1 MKRNVL
7 INVVML
13 WMDYGKNRKNV
24 GSYVN
29 RRHVGLNEAF
39 LNVDGGRG
47 LAHTRSL
54 GFLQELN
61 IIADINEDCSM
72 F

>member
-39 LNVDGGRG
+39 INVDGGRG

-54 GFLQELN
+54 GFLKNLTL
-61 IIADINEDCSM
+61 
-72 F
+72 FLT